1 MNEVKEKM
9 DNLVRLFRPQITQMD
24 TMLDIN
30 RSNIKAEIA
39 EFTTAEAVN
48 SKNKVEKLLS
58 IPEKG
63 PRLEAAV
70 DEWIRCK

>member
-39 EFTTAEAVN
+39 EFTTSEAVN
-48 SKNKVEKLLS
+48 SKNKVEKLRS
-58 IPEKG
+58 ITEKG